1 MPSVRPEEGIVT
13 TTIDPATRAPGKL
26 RTFLKEHGVATYYLL
41 AIVISW
47 VGVLL
52 VVGRHGIPATPQE
65 SDELGGS
72 AYVPMLLGPVVAGLF
87 LIWLAEGKAG
97 LRRLWSSL
105 VRWRVGARW
114 WVIAVFAI
122 PFIAVATLL
131 PLWAVSAQLEPEFL
145 ATDEKRGAF
154 LVMGLAGGF
163 LVGLFEE
170 IGWTGFA
177 IPRVRERHGLLATG
191 LSLGLVWGIWHLL
204 LFVWDSGNEFGGF
217 DLSLLLPAFLFCLMV
232 LPLARVLM
240 VKVYEHTESVLVAA
254 VMHASVTGVVA
265 MIVIP
270 LDAKGWPLA
279 AWYLLLS
286 AFLTVAV
293 TALLKQR
300 SSPPR
305 GKSIVPD
312 TPAEL
317 VETIRSPGVP

>member
-1 MPSVRPEEGIVT
+1 MS
-13 TTIDPATRAPGKL
+13 TTIERAPRAPGKL

-52 VVGRHGIPATPQE
+52 LVGRHGIPATPQE
-65 SDELGGS
+65 SDESGGS
-72 AYVPMLLGPVVAGLF
+72 AYMPMLLGPVVAGLL
-87 LIWLAEGKAG
+87 LIWLAEGNAG
-97 LRRLWSSL
+97 LRKLRASL
-105 VRWRVGARW
+105 ARWRVGARW

-131 PLWAVSAQLEPEFL
+131 PLWAASARLEPEIL
-145 ATDEKRGAF
+145 ATDENKGAF
-154 LVMGLAGGF
+154 LVMGLVGGF

-177 IPRVRERHGLLATG
+177 IPRVRQRHGVITTG

-204 LFVWDSGNEFGGF
+204 LFVWDSGDESGAF
-217 DLSLLLPAFLFCLMV
+217 DLSLLVPAFLFCLLV

-265 MIVIP
+265 MILIP

-279 AWYLLLS
+279 GWYLLLS
-286 AFLTVAV
+286 AVLAITA
-293 TALLKQR
+293 TALIKQR
-300 SSPPR
+300 SASPT
-305 GKSIVPD
+305 GNLIVVPN

-317 VETIRSPGVP
+317 VDTIGSHERAVNEGGA